1 VGKLKRVGP
10 ATRKSEPAKTTV
22 KGGWWGPFL
31 EDWGRVAVPVGI
43 GLVLAALRYLDIL
56 DDASLGLSIGVIVL
70 AGLATAFG
78 VIVWRNEFPKWVRV
92 ATFCAAGAFLVGVVF
107 PFVMTV
113 YPGTPVFSESVSK
126 DRAEV
131 PVKGVD
137 GGAYTLEVYASS
149 LADSAET
156 RATEGQYKFAVGG
169 TEVSGKFSDSFRS
182 VRAGKRGT
190 RQVEMKHLME
200 VHPVSLDEGEKA
212 LKVVR
217 LDAQIGPEVRVSLY
231 PVLLPPVISYI
242 LFGLVMLFG
251 IILDGIFTEQ
261 TEKWRLSLWPAVGAA
276 FLLIFGSAYERGN
289 VTSAAIWSGIFGGVA
304 GFLGGWLLSIISRKV
319 FGKART
325 RL

>member
-1 VGKLKRVGP
+1 M
-10 ATRKSEPAKTTV
+10 
-22 KGGWWGPFL
+22 
-31 EDWGRVAVPVGI
+31 
-43 GLVLAALRYLDIL
+43 
-56 DDASLGLSIGVIVL
+56 
-70 AGLATAFG
+70 
-78 VIVWRNEFPKWVRV
+78 
-92 ATFCAAGAFLVGVVF
+92 VVF

-251 IILDGIFTEQ
+251 IILDGIF
-261 TEKWRLSLWPAVGAA
+261 KIGRAHV
-276 FLLIFGSAYERGN
+276 
-289 VTSAAIWSGIFGGVA
+289 
-304 GFLGGWLLSIISRKV
+304 
-319 FGKART
+319 
-325 RL
+325 